1 MSAGEYLT
9 LTMQSLLTVDTILAV
24 GVVAW
29 LQLEQVRVAAILP
42 SRRIWAEVKWC
53 VLWLFAAAVGAPL
66 LVLVAWRPVEVIFLA
81 LVPSGVPGWW
91 SWLTAASIPCVIA
104 LWAVSRGDRLW
115 REVLQVRY
123 EAGVGG
129 VIIIERPPS
138 AEYPTDGYPA
148 ADVPLSAHAPR
159 SGMVEP

>member
-29 LQLEQVRVAAILP
+29 LQLEQVRVAALYP

-91 SWLTAASIPCVIA
+91 SWLTAASVPCVIA
-104 LWAVSRGDRLW
+104 IWAISRGDRLW
-115 REVLQVRY
+115 REVSHVRY

-129 VIIIERPPS
+129 VIIIGQPPP
-138 AEYPTDGYPA
+138 AEDPTDGYPA
-148 ADVPLSAHAPR
+148 SGEALSDNAPQ
-159 SGMVEP
+159 SGMVER